1 MKTSS
6 GHLTYCTNIH
16 AGQNW
21 AEDFQNLQKHFPQI
35 KAAISP
41 AAPMGIGL
49 RLSNEASLALE
60 VPSTLTTFKSWLA
73 QQDAYVFT
81 MNGFPYGSF
90 HHTVVK
96 DNVHRPDWSS
106 DERKAYTIRLIHI
119 LEALLPE
126 GLDGGISTSPLSYR
140 HWFTTAEALQDLIQ
154 AATTNLLE
162 VLKVLID
169 VHQRS
174 GKLIHLDI
182 EPEPDGVL
190 ESGAEYIHWY
200 EQHLLPR
207 AIPFI
212 ASSYNVLVDEAERL
226 IKQHLCLCYD
236 VCHFAVGYED
246 HAEVLHTLDSK
257 GLKVGKI
264 QISAALKGRFGDVAA
279 EEHTLKDFEQFDE
292 PVYLHQVVANSP
304 EGILTRYPDL
314 KDALQN
320 DLPSAG
326 REWRAHFHVPVSA
339 SGIGSL
345 QATQEDI
352 LKVMSIQKSQPFTQH
367 LEVETYTWEI
377 LPQGLKIPI
386 AESIIKELD
395 WVLKHTINE

>member
-1 MKTSS
+1 MQTRS

-16 AGQNW
+16 AGQHW
-21 AEDFQNLQKHFPQI
+21 AEDFANLQTHFPKI
-35 KAAISP
+35 KAALS
-41 AAPMGIGL
+41 ADAPMGIGL
-49 RLSNEASLALE
+49 RLSNEASLSLEDPEALAN
-60 VPSTLTTFKSWLA
+60 FKTWLA

-106 DERKAYTIRLIHI
+106 DERKAYTIRLINI
-119 LEALLPE
+119 LEELLPE

-140 HWFTTAEALQDLIQ
+140 HWFSTPEALQDLVQ
-154 AATTNLLE
+154 AATLNLLE

-200 EQHLLPR
+200 EQHLLR
-207 AIPFI
+207 MGIPYI
-212 ASSYNVLVDEAERL
+212 ASSYNLPVDEAERL

-236 VCHFAVGYED
+236 VCHFAVGFED
-246 HAEVLHTLDSK
+246 HAAVINTLNTK
-257 GLKVGKI
+257 GLKIGKI
-264 QISAALKGRFGDVAA
+264 QISAALKGRFGDTP
-279 EEHTLKDFEQFDE
+279 EEEDTRKDFEQFDE
-292 PVYLHQVVANSP
+292 PVYLHQVVACGP
-304 EGILTRYPDL
+304 EGTLTRYPDL
-314 KDALQN
+314 KDALNN
-320 DLPSAG
+320 DRLAAG

-345 QATQEDI
+345 QATQEGI

-377 LPQGLKIPI
+377 LPAGLKIPI
-386 AESIIKELD
+386 ADSIVKELD